1 MSTDYLS
8 KRVKSFGHAFK
19 GIATLIATQHHARLH
34 LLSTIIVVA
43 AGLYLRLRRW
53 EWVAILLCI
62 GMVWMAEALNT
73 AIEFL
78 ADEVTLER
86 RERIRNAKDIAAAGV
101 LITAMVSVAVA
112 ILVFWNHLP
121 HHVMNTDGII
131 HPQSKRAVREGFE
144 PSVPFWSTAL

>member
-1 MSTDYLS
+1 MITYYLS

-73 AIEFL
+73 ALELL
-78 ADEVTLER
+78 ADEVD
-86 RERIRNAKDIAAAGV
+86 RNHRPGIGLAKDMAAAGV
-101 LITAMVSVAVA
+101 LIASVASA
-112 ILVFWNHLP
+112 IVGVLVFWNHL
-121 HHVMNTDGII
+121 
-131 HPQSKRAVREGFE
+131 R
-144 PSVPFWSTAL
+144 